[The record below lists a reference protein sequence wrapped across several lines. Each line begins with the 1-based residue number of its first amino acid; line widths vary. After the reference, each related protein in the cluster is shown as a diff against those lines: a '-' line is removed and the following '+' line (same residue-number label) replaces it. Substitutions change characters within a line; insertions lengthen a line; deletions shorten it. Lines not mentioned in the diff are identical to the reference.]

1 MTQRLARFAGDAV
14 LVFSGDILGLHV
26 VEGVFRAGNG
36 LPVLVDIDKQID
48 ERVELVLTQLQD

>member
-1 MTQRLARFAGDAV
+1 M

-26 VEGVFRAGNG
+26 VEGVFRAESG
-36 LPVLVDIDKQID
+36 LLVLIDIDKQID